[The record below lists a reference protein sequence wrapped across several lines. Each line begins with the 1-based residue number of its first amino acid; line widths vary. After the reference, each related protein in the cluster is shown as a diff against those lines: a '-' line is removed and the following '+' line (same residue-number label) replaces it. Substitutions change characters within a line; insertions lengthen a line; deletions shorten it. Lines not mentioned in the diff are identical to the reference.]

1 MAFRRL
7 CAMTDLLPGDMRE
20 FELEGYSILVVWPE
34 QGDLRAFQARCLHES
49 LPLIDGSLVG
59 NELTCAAHNWTF
71 DAQTGANIMPGE
83 GCLAVYPLRVD
94 DGDVLV
100 DLEAMKPSRRGG

>member
-7 CAMTDLLPGDMRE
+7 CAMTDLLRGDMRE
-20 FELEGYSILVVWPE
+20 FELEGHSILVAWPE
-34 QGDLRAFQARCLHES
+34 QGDMRAFQAHCLHES
-49 LPLIDGSLVG
+49 LPLVDGSLLG

-71 DAQTGANIMPGE
+71 DAQTGENTMPGE

-94 DGDVLV
+94 DDDVLV
-100 DLEAMKPSRRGG
+100 DLEAMKPSRRDE